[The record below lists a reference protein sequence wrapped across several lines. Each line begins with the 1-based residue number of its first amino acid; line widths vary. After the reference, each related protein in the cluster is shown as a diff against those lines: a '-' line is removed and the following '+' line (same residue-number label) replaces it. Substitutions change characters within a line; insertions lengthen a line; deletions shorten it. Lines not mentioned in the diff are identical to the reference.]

1 MKKKVLI
8 TGATGLLGL
17 SLMKEKPAGCD
28 IYAGYYNFPKARL
41 PAANGARYL
50 EFDIKDQKQVLGAF
64 NEVRP
69 DIVVHAASAGNV
81 DYCERNQE
89 EARKTNVEGSRNMIE
104 ASRKHDCGFLFM
116 SSNAVFDGEKPPY
129 SEDAR
134 PNPID
139 CYGRMKLETEQDL
152 VGSGLKY
159 AIARLI
165 TMYGWNHPLER
176 QNPVTWTMS
185 CLKQGRQINVVDDIY
200 NNHLYSDNA
209 ARAVW
214 AIISKNKQGIF
225 HIAGSEVTSRYELAA
240 AVARVFGLDGRLI
253 NPVKSSFFPSI
264 APRPKNTSYKID
276 KMQKELSVPG
286 LSIKEGLVLMR
297 DNPPKEWNY
306 DWAK

>member
-17 SLMKEKPAGCD
+17 SLIKGKPPGFD
-28 IYAGYYNFPKARL
+28 IYAGYYNFPKAQL
-41 PAANGARYL
+41 PAANDARHI

-64 NEVRP
+64 DEVRP
-69 DIVVHAASAGNV
+69 DIVVHAASVGNV

-104 ASRKHDCGFLFM
+104 ASRRHNCAFLFM

-129 SEDAR
+129 GEEDD

-139 CYGRMKLETEQDL
+139 YYGKTKLQTEQDL
-152 VGSGLKY
+152 AGSGLKY

-176 QNPVTWTMS
+176 QNPVSWTLAN
-185 CLKQGRQINVVDDIY
+185 LKQGKQINVVDDIY
-200 NNHLYSDNA
+200 NNHLYADSA
-209 ARAVW
+209 AWAVW
-214 AIISKNKQGIF
+214 AMVSKNTQGIF
-225 HIAGSEVTSRYELAA
+225 HIAGSEIASRYELSR
-240 AVARVFGLDGRLI
+240 AVAKVFGLDERFI
-253 NPVKSSFFPSI
+253 KPVKSSFFPSI

-276 KMQKELSVPG
+276 KMQKGLSVPG
-286 LSIKEGLVLMR
+286 LGIKEGLVLMR
-297 DNPPKEWNY
+297 DNPPKEWGY
-306 DWAK
+306 DWWK